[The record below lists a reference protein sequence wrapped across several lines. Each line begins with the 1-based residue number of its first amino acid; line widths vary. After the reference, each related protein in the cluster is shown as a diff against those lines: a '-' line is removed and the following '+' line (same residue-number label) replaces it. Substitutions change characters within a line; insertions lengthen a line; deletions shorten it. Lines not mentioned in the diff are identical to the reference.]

1 MPWDSQTIIAQLVY
15 KLCFFL
21 WNRKLIDKFKNLT
34 MGLPI
39 LKLYL
44 FLIYE
49 PLSQVIA
56 LTRECHQNKYCVLS
70 VCFSEDLQAYTC
82 HIRAHS

>member
-1 MPWDSQTIIAQLVY
+1 MPWDSQTIIAQLFY
-15 KLCFFL
+15 KLCFFF
-21 WNRKLIDKFKNLT
+21 NRKLIDKFKNLT

-44 FLIYE
+44 SLIYE

-56 LTRECHQNKYCVLS
+56 LTRDCI
-70 VCFSEDLQAYTC
+70 DT
-82 HIRAHS
+82 